1 MKKLATRSLG
11 SVLDPNLCT
20 PFADLGP
27 DFITPN
33 AKRGTKILHVTEGWT
48 MNMQIKISE
57 QSIPKLKQKSSHC
70 PFELIK

>member
-1 MKKLATRSLG
+1 MKILVTRSFGSILG
-11 SVLDPNLCT
+11 PNLCA

-27 DFITPN
+27 DFITHHSKYQ
-33 AKRGTKILHVTEGWT
+33 AWYKDITRYRGL
-48 MNMQIKISE
+48 NMQIKISE